1 MKLSLA
7 GSGSRPRRSPE
18 RGADK
23 GLGEKAAWPVPH
35 SLFEDIQALL
45 VAPLLVA
52 FAILLFQRAGL
63 LTGGTVG
70 IAFLIHYMT
79 GWSMGAVVFVV
90 NLPFYL
96 IAVRA
101 MGWGFTLRTFAAV
114 GLLSLYTEV
123 LPSLVQLQFLNV
135 FFAAVMGGFLIGLG
149 LLILIRHKA
158 SLGGSTIVAI
168 YLQQAR
174 GWRAGVVQ
182 GVTDVM
188 ILGAGIFVR
197 DPLAVG
203 LSIIGA
209 LALNLVIAVNH
220 RTGRYMGV

>member
-1 MKLSLA
+1 MNTPPVRN
-7 GSGSRPRRSPE
+7 GSRQQGSAAGQAAE
-18 RGADK
+18 LQADIV
-23 GLGEKAAWPVPH
+23 GPVPH

-52 FAILLFQRAGL
+52 FAVQLFQHAGL

-70 IAFLIHYMT
+70 IAFLIHYLT
-79 GWSMGAVVFVV
+79 GWPMGVVVFTV
-90 NLPFYL
+90 NLPFYVV
-96 IAVRA
+96 AVKA
-101 MGWGFTLRTFAAV
+101 MGWAFTLRTFTAV
-114 GLLSLYTEV
+114 GLLSLYTEL
-123 LPSLVQLQFLNV
+123 LPSLVHLDYLNPL
-135 FFAAVMGGFLIGLG
+135 FAAIMGGCLVGVG

-158 SLGGSTIVAI
+158 SLGGTSIVAI

-174 GWRAGVVQ
+174 GWRAGLVQ
-182 GVTDVM
+182 GTTDLM
-188 ILGAGIFVR
+188 ILGVGVFVR

-203 LSIIGA
+203 LSIVGA

>member
-1 MKLSLA
+1 MKKTTVRKGSRQQHSPADLA
-7 GSGSRPRRSPE
+7 GVLPDE
-18 RGADK
+18 
-23 GLGEKAAWPVPH
+23 AAGPVPH

-52 FAILLFQRAGL
+52 FAIQLFQHAGL

-70 IAFLIHYMT
+70 IAFLIHYLT
-79 GWSMGAVVFVV
+79 GWPMGVVVFTV
-90 NLPFYL
+90 NLPFYVV
-96 IAVRA
+96 AVKA
-101 MGWGFTLRTFAAV
+101 MGWAFTLRTFTAI
-114 GLLSLYTEV
+114 GMLSLYTEL
-123 LPSLVQLQFLNV
+123 LPSLVQLRFLNPL
-135 FFAAVMGGFLIGLG
+135 FAAIMGGCLVGVG

-158 SLGGSTIVAI
+158 SLGGTSIVAI

-174 GWRAGVVQ
+174 GWRAGFVQ
-182 GVTDVM
+182 GTTDLM
-188 ILGAGIFVR
+188 ILGVGIFVR

-203 LSIIGA
+203 LSIVGA